1 MHGNE
6 TRISRIY
13 KEVVYETHSKKK
25 IVYDAVIPRNTQKG
39 IVVIKFVLSVSSQTE
54 HFFFLQRGI
63 VDTKSK
69 VSYRF
74 MNDCVSLSGLTKDSS
89 IDYSPT
95 I

>member
-1 MHGNE
+1 MMQLFPE
-6 TRISRIY
+6 TRKMES
-13 KEVVYETHSKKK
+13 
-25 IVYDAVIPRNTQKG
+25 
-39 IVVIKFVLSVSSQTE
+39 LSSSLFSQFQVKLNN
-54 HFFFLQRGI
+54 FFFLQRGI